1 MDSFTYRNGELFSE
15 NVPVSEI
22 SSAVGTPFYLY
33 SASTISQNYL
43 LFKRALSE
51 FNNMI
56 FFSVKANSNL
66 AVLKLLGNMGAGMDV
81 VSVGEYLRAKASGVP
96 GDRIIFSGVGKTR
109 EEISVALRGG
119 IRQFNVES
127 ENELIL
133 INEVALS
140 LGEIAP
146 VTVRVNPD
154 VDAKTHEKISTG
166 KKEDKF
172 GIPIDCA
179 RDVYKKITDLKG
191 LKVVG
196 VDVHIGSQL
205 VHLEPFRVAFKKI
218 AELTVVLREDGHD
231 INRLDLGGGLGI
243 EYRRSN
249 YLPPTPYE
257 YGLVIAETVGRL
269 GCEIQIEPGRFIVG
283 NAGILVSE
291 IIYVK
296 TGVNREFLILN
307 SAMNDLIRPA
317 LYQAYHE
324 IVPVIEPHLEGNERL
339 YDVVG
344 PVCETGDTFATQ
356 RILPEMVAGD
366 LIAFRSAGAYGAVMA
381 SEYNSRPL
389 VPEVMVKENE
399 FSIIRARPNIED
411 IIRRDIIPAWL

>member
-1 MDSFTYRNGELFSE
+1 MIT
-15 NVPVSEI
+15 
-22 SSAVGTPFYLY
+22 
-33 SASTISQNYL
+33 QNYL

-51 FNNMI
+51 LNNMI

-66 AVLKLLGNMGAGMDV
+66 AVLKLLGDMGAGMDV
-81 VSVGEYLRAKASGVP
+81 VSGGEYLRAKASGVL

-109 EEISVALRGG
+109 EEISVALNGG

-127 ENELIL
+127 ENELIV

-140 LGEIAP
+140 LGEVAP
-146 VTVRVNPD
+146 VTLRVNPD

-166 KKEDKF
+166 KKENKF
-172 GIPIDCA
+172 GIPIESA

-205 VHLEPFRVAFKKI
+205 VDLEPFRAAFKKI
-218 AELTVVLREDGHD
+218 AELTAVLREDGHE
-231 INRLDLGGGLGI
+231 ISRLDLGGGLGI
-243 EYRRSN
+243 EYKRSN
-249 YLPPTPYE
+249 SSPPTPYE
-257 YGLVIAETVGRL
+257 YGLVIAETVGHL

-296 TGVNREFLILN
+296 SGVDREFLILN

-317 LYQAYHE
+317 LYQAHHE
-324 IVPVIEPHLEGNERL
+324 IVPILEPNLERNERL

-356 RILPEMVAGD
+356 RMLPKMIAGD
-366 LIAFRSAGAYGAVMA
+366 LIAFRSVGAYGAVMA

>member
-1 MDSFTYRNGELFSE
+1 MDSFTYKDGELFSE
-15 NVPVSEI
+15 NVSVSKI
-22 SSAVGTPFYLY
+22 SSAVGSPFYLY
-33 SASTISQNYL
+33 SASMITQNYL

-51 FNNMI
+51 LNNMI

-66 AVLKLLGNMGAGMDV
+66 AVLKLLGDMGAGMDV
-81 VSVGEYLRAKASGVP
+81 VSGGEYLRAKASGVL

-109 EEISVALRGG
+109 EEISVALNGG

-127 ENELIL
+127 ENELIV

-140 LGEIAP
+140 LGEVAP
-146 VTVRVNPD
+146 VTLRVNPD

-166 KKEDKF
+166 KKENKF
-172 GIPIDCA
+172 GIPIESA

-205 VHLEPFRVAFKKI
+205 VDLEPFRAAFKKI
-218 AELTVVLREDGHD
+218 AELTAVLREDGHE
-231 INRLDLGGGLGI
+231 ISRLDLGGGLGI
-243 EYRRSN
+243 EYKRSN
-249 YLPPTPYE
+249 SSPPTPYE
-257 YGLVIAETVGRL
+257 YGLVIAETVGHL

-296 TGVNREFLILN
+296 SGVDREFLILN

-317 LYQAYHE
+317 LYQAHHE
-324 IVPVIEPHLEGNERL
+324 IVPILEPNLERNERL

-356 RILPEMVAGD
+356 RMLPKMIAGD
-366 LIAFRSAGAYGAVMA
+366 LIAFRSVGAYGAVMA

>member
-1 MDSFTYRNGELFSE
+1 MDSFTYKDGELFSE
-15 NVPVSEI
+15 NVSVSKI
-22 SSAVGTPFYLY
+22 SSAVGSPFYLY
-33 SASTISQNYL
+33 SASMITQNYL

-51 FNNMI
+51 LNNMI

-66 AVLKLLGNMGAGMDV
+66 AVLKLLGDMGAGMDV
-81 VSVGEYLRAKASGVP
+81 VSGGEYLRAKASGVL

-109 EEISVALRGG
+109 EEISVALKGG

-127 ENELIL
+127 ENELIV

-140 LGEIAP
+140 LGEVAP
-146 VTVRVNPD
+146 VTLRVNPD

-166 KKEDKF
+166 KKENKF
-172 GIPIDCA
+172 GIPIESA

-205 VHLEPFRVAFKKI
+205 VDLEPFRAAFKKI
-218 AELTVVLREDGHD
+218 AELTAVLREDGHE
-231 INRLDLGGGLGI
+231 ISRLDLGGGLGI
-243 EYRRSN
+243 EYKRSN
-249 YLPPTPYE
+249 SSPPTPYE
-257 YGLVIAETVGRL
+257 YGLVIAETVGHL

-296 TGVNREFLILN
+296 SGVDREFLILN

-317 LYQAYHE
+317 LYQAHHE
-324 IVPVIEPHLEGNERL
+324 IVPILEPNLERNERL

-356 RILPEMVAGD
+356 RMLPKMIAGD
-366 LIAFRSAGAYGAVMA
+366 LIAFRSVGAYGAVMA